1 MNKSKIEWCD
11 YTWNPVTG
19 CLHGCDYCYAKRI
32 ANRFNRGT
40 GEGVNP
46 TTYYEP
52 TIGIYIK
59 DDEEK
64 NNISNNN
71 HIHVVKRPMYDEWI
85 VREGEYNHHYD
96 PYPYGFEPTFHRYRL
111 NEPQKITK
119 PSKIFVCSMADL
131 FGDWVPDEWIEEVFK
146 ICIIK
151 APHHKYLFLT
161 KNPARYLQILK
172 SQYPLCDYQN
182 MWFGFTHT
190 EGELWGLPAH
200 MQINR
205 FVSIEPLLGEVY
217 PSPFFWEDG
226 IDWVIIGSETGNRK
240 DKVIPKREWIENIVS
255 ECREHNIPVFMKNS
269 LKDLMGND
277 FIQEWPEGLK

>member
-1 MNKSKIEWCD
+1 MNKTKIEWAD

-19 CLHGCDYCYAKRI
+19 CLHKCPYCYAKKI
-32 ANRFNRGT
+32 AKRF
-40 GEGVNP
+40 GEHKEGQ
-46 TTYYEP
+46 
-52 TIGIYIK
+52 GII
-59 DDEEK
+59 EL
-64 NNISNNN
+64 
-71 HIHVVKRPMYDEWI
+71 HWKRE
-85 VREGEYNHHYD
+85 N
-96 PYPYGFEPTFHRYRL
+96 PYPYDFYPTFHKYRL
-111 NEPQKITK
+111 DEPARKTR
-119 PSKIFVCSMADL
+119 SRKIFVCSMADL

-217 PSPFFWEDG
+217 PSPFLWEDG
-226 IDWVIIGSETGNRK
+226 IDWVIIGQQTNPDKPPK
-240 DKVIPKREWIENIVS
+240 DEWVQSIIDQ
-255 ECREHNIPVFMKNS
+255 CRVANVPVFVKS
-269 LKDLMGND
+269 PLYEK
-277 FIQEWPEGLK
+277 FPIQEWPEGLRKEIDK

>member
-19 CLHGCDYCYAKRI
+19 CLYGCEYCYAKRI

-46 TTYYEP
+46 TAYYEP

-131 FGDWVPDEWIEEVFK
+131 FGDWVPNEWIEEVFK
-146 ICIIK
+146 ACQR
-151 APHHKYLFLT
+151 APEHKYMFLT
-161 KNPARYLQILK
+161 KNPQRYCILEAHGK
-172 SQYPLCDYQN
+172 LPDNFWYGTTITDEIS
-182 MWFGFTHT
+182 GHKIT
-190 EGELWGLPAH
+190 GEPYRT
-200 MQINR
+200 NR
-205 FVSIEPLLGEVY
+205 FLSIEPLLGPIKSSIIMDY
-217 PSPFFWEDG
+217 NW
-226 IDWVIIGSETGNRK
+226 IIIGAQTGPGAVKPKPEWVQSIIDQARAAEVPIFLKNNLHWSEK
-240 DKVIPKREWIENIVS
+240 
-255 ECREHNIPVFMKNS
+255 
-269 LKDLMGND
+269 
-277 FIQEWPEGLK
+277 IQEFPEGL

>member
-11 YTWNPVTG
+11 MTWNPVTG
-19 CLHGCDYCYAKRI
+19 CLHNCPYCYARRI
-32 ANRFNRGT
+32 ANRFGDKT
-40 GEGVNP
+40 DGVC
-46 TTYYEP
+46 
-52 TIGIYIK
+52 
-59 DDEEK
+59 
-64 NNISNNN
+64 
-71 HIHVVKRPMYDEWI
+71 DEWHDLHTPFYKMNG
-85 VREGEYNHHYD
+85 RLN
-96 PYPYGFEPTFHRYRL
+96 PYPYSFAPTFHRYRL
-111 NEPQKITK
+111 DEPQKIKK

-146 ICIIK
+146 ICTIK

-240 DKVIPKREWIENIVS
+240 DKVIPEREWVDSIVS
-255 ECREHNIPVFMKNS
+255 QCHKTGVPVFMKNS
-269 LKDLMGND
+269 LKDLMGED
-277 FIQEWPEGLK
+277 FIQEWPEGLR